1 MQLLLRV
8 SVFTSLLVLSYVL
21 NLMAFFRPVHRHAKS
36 NGLLRVARGSS
47 DIPNITA
54 MFSGVCVLTVVVN
67 SSDETRLLRLVRMLD
82 TAVYDVCQVDLVV
95 VTGMNV
101 SRFDWG
107 HGKLRITSGFDAV
120 GNASL
125 VVVLL
130 EDAMEVSPFFALWFL
145 LQRTPGVTAGGGCP
159 SHPAGLA
166 VDSQL
171 WNQVVVD
178 RGGLPL
184 VCNNCTTASFPALSD
199 GRVFVRHEFQP
210 PARAERSP
218 KLVRSW
224 DLSRSQWGLF

>member
-1 MQLLLRV
+1 
-8 SVFTSLLVLSYVL
+8 
-21 NLMAFFRPVHRHAKS
+21 
-36 NGLLRVARGSS
+36 
-47 DIPNITA
+47 
-54 MFSGVCVLTVVVN
+54 
-67 SSDETRLLRLVRMLD
+67 
-82 TAVYDVCQVDLVV
+82 VYDVCQVNLVV

-101 SRFDWG
+101 SWFDWG
-107 HGKLRITSGFDAV
+107 HGELRFTSSFDAV

-171 WNQVVVD
+171 WNQVVD
-178 RGGLPL
+178 RGLPL

>member
-21 NLMAFFRPVHRHAKS
+21 NLMAFFRPVHRHATS

-95 VTGMNV
+95 VTTGMNV
-101 SRFDWG
+101 SRRFDWG
-107 HGKLRITSGFDAV
+107 HGELRITSGFDAV

-171 WNQVVVD
+171 WNQVVD
-178 RGGLPL
+178 RGLPL